1 MKTAS
6 IPSLRVAP
14 ELRRAAESVLQEGE
28 SLSSF
33 VEQSIRTCIDQRRL
47 QREFI
52 ARGLASRDE
61 AKHSGEYFSVDEIRD
76 DLDKLLGAAEA
87 KARTTR

>member
-14 ELRRAAESVLQEGE
+14 ELRRAAESVLQNGE

-33 VEQSIRTCIDQRRL
+33 VEKSIRAQIDLRRE
-47 QREFI
+47 QKAFI
-52 ARGLASRDE
+52 ARGLAAR
-61 AKHSGEYFSVDEIRD
+61 
-76 DLDKLLGAAEA
+76 AEA
-87 KARTTR
+87 IESRTYHPANEVLAELDEMLSQAEAADSGNR

>member
-6 IPSLRVAP
+6 IPSLRVDP
-14 ELRRAAESVLQEGE
+14 ELRHAAESVLQNGE

-33 VEQSIRTCIDQRRL
+33 VEQSIRANIQQRRVR
-47 QREFI
+47 QEFI

-61 AKHSGEYFSVDEIRD
+61 ARLTGEYFPAEDVLRELD
-76 DLDKLLGAAEA
+76 DMLINA
-87 KARTTR
+87 KAKASV

>member
-6 IPSLRVAP
+6 IPSLRVEPA
-14 ELRRAAESVLQEGE
+14 LREAAESVLREGE

-33 VEQSIRTCIDQRRL
+33 LETSLRAQVAERQL
-47 QREFI
+47 QQAFI

-61 AKHSGEYFSVDEIRD
+61 ARRSGVYHSADDVMKGLRDQWGHSVHEDRE
-76 DLDKLLGAAEA
+76 
-87 KARTTR
+87 